1 MRGVGT
7 LAGVGIVAMLG
18 LAACAPT
25 GDTGG
30 DEDGAA
36 ASLDSVN
43 LIAPADPGGGWDQT
57 ARAMSE
63 VLTQEDIV
71 GSAPVENV
79 PGAGGTVGLA
89 ALANERDPATLMV
102 MGLVMV
108 GAVETNASEVRI
120 EDMTPIARLTEEP
133 LVIVVPEG
141 SPYETVEDLVD
152 AIVEEGAAIS
162 VTGGSAGGADH
173 ILAGMLLTEAG
184 VDPADIP
191 STLNYIPNAG
201 GGEAVT
207 MLLGNTVQAG
217 ISGVGE
223 FAEQIEAGGLRAL
236 AVSSEEPAALLPDT
250 PTLIDEGYDVTLTN
264 WRGVIAPGG
273 IDEAD
278 VTALQDLVVEM
289 HDSGAWAETL
299 EERGWDDAFLL
310 GEEFQEFLDGNIVEV
325 TETLQAIGLVAVMT
339 DRHAAPSGAPA
350 PEGASARPARR
361 VRFPQSGA
369 RRPAWDHRRVRL
381 RRRCAPPSASTP
393 SSAPGSSGCR
403 PGRRACSTRGSSR
416 TSWARSSSSPRSP

>member
-1 MRGVGT
+1 VRAALYDQNDRNDQFDQYDEYDRSV
-7 LAGVGIVAMLG
+7 LAGPCVGLASSASTIVGPAPEPGAQGGELRSHSRPTRSADTFGIRNVGRRTALTGLSLAALLG
-18 LAACAPT
+18 LAACSPT
-25 GDTGG
+25 GDAG
-30 DEDGAA
+30 DAGDGEAVA
-36 ASLDSVN
+36 IESVN
-43 LIAPADPGGGWDQT
+43 IVAPADPGGGWDQT

-63 VLTQEDIV
+63 VLTQEEIV
-71 GSAPVENV
+71 GSAPVENI

-89 ALANERDPATLMV
+89 SLANERDPATLMV

-108 GAVETNASEVRI
+108 GAVETNASDVRI
-120 EDMTPIARLTEEP
+120 EDMTPIAKLTEEP
-133 LVIVVPEG
+133 LVIVVPDV

-152 AIVEEGAAIS
+152 AIIEEGAAIS

-264 WRGVIAPGG
+264 WRGVLAPGD

-278 VTALQDLVVEM
+278 AAALQDLVTEM
-289 HDSGAWAETL
+289 HDSDGWTAIL
-299 EERGWDDAFLL
+299 EERGWDDAFLV

-325 TETLQAIGLVAVMT
+325 TETLQAIGLV
-339 DRHAAPSGAPA
+339 
-350 PEGASARPARR
+350 
-361 VRFPQSGA
+361 
-369 RRPAWDHRRVRL
+369 
-381 RRRCAPPSASTP
+381 
-393 SSAPGSSGCR
+393 SS
-403 PGRRACSTRGSSR
+403 
-416 TSWARSSSSPRSP
+416 

>member
-1 MRGVGT
+1 MSADTFGIRKAGT
-7 LAGVGIVAMLG
+7 RTALAGVGVLALLG
-18 LAACAPT
+18 LAACSPT
-25 GDTGG
+25 GDDGEAG
-30 DEDGAA
+30 DGDAVTLE
-36 ASLDSVN
+36 SVN

-63 VLTQEDIV
+63 VLTGEDLV
-71 GSAPVENV
+71 GSAPVENI

-120 EDMTPIARLTEEP
+120 EDMTPVAKLTEEP

-223 FAEQIEAGGLRAL
+223 FAEQIEAGGLKAL
-236 AVSSEEPAALLPDT
+236 AVSSEEPASLLPDT
-250 PTLIDEGYDVTLTN
+250 PTLIDEGYDVTVTN

-273 IDEAD
+273 IEEAD
-278 VTALQDLVVEM
+278 AAALEDLVVEM
-289 HDSGAWAETL
+289 HDSASWTDTL
-299 EERGWDDAFLL
+299 EERGWDDAFLV
-310 GEEFQEFLDGNIVEV
+310 GDEFQDFLDGNIAEV
-325 TETLQAIGLVAVMT
+325 TDTLVAIGLVE
-339 DRHAAPSGAPA
+339 P
-350 PEGASARPARR
+350 
-361 VRFPQSGA
+361 
-369 RRPAWDHRRVRL
+369 
-381 RRRCAPPSASTP
+381 
-393 SSAPGSSGCR
+393 
-403 PGRRACSTRGSSR
+403 
-416 TSWARSSSSPRSP
+416 

>member
-1 MRGVGT
+1 LRSHSRPHTSAETTGLRRNAGRGT

-30 DEDGAA
+30 DADGGAV
-36 ASLDSVN
+36 SLDSVN
-43 LIAPADPGGGWDQT
+43 IIAPADPGGGWDQT
-57 ARAMSE
+57 ARAMSQ
-63 VLTQEDIV
+63 VLTDEDLV
-71 GSAPVENV
+71 GSAPVENIG
-79 PGAGGTVGLA
+79 GAGGTVGLA
-89 ALANERDPATLMV
+89 ALSNERDPATLMV

-108 GAVETNASEVRI
+108 GAVETNASQVRI

-133 LVIVVPEG
+133 LVVVVPPS

-223 FAEQIEAGGLRAL
+223 FVEQIEAGGLRAL
-236 AVSSEEPAALLPDT
+236 AVSSEAPAALLPDT

-264 WRGVIAPGG
+264 WRGVVAPGG

-278 VTALQDLVVEM
+278 AAALQDLVVEM
-289 HDSGAWAETL
+289 HDSAAWAEIL
-299 EERGWDDAFLL
+299 EERGWDDAFMI
-310 GEEFQEFLDGNIVEV
+310 GDEFQEFLDGNITEV
-325 TETLQAIGLVAVMT
+325 TETLQAIGLVA
-339 DRHAAPSGAPA
+339 P
-350 PEGASARPARR
+350 
-361 VRFPQSGA
+361 
-369 RRPAWDHRRVRL
+369 
-381 RRRCAPPSASTP
+381 
-393 SSAPGSSGCR
+393 
-403 PGRRACSTRGSSR
+403 
-416 TSWARSSSSPRSP
+416 

>member
-1 MRGVGT
+1 MRSHSRPTRSADTFGIRKAGT
-7 LAGVGIVAMLG
+7 RTALAGVGVLALLG
-18 LAACAPT
+18 LAACSPT
-25 GDTGG
+25 GDGG
-30 DEDGAA
+30 EAGDGDAV
-36 ASLDSVN
+36 SLDSVN

-63 VLTQEDIV
+63 VLTGEDLV
-71 GSAPVENV
+71 GSAPVENI

-120 EDMTPIARLTEEP
+120 EDMTPVAKLTEEP

-223 FAEQIEAGGLRAL
+223 FAEQIEAGGLKAL
-236 AVSSEEPAALLPDT
+236 AVSSEEPASLLPDT
-250 PTLIDEGYDVTLTN
+250 PTLIDEGYDVTVTN

-273 IDEAD
+273 IEEAD
-278 VTALQDLVVEM
+278 AAALEDLVVEM
-289 HDSGAWAETL
+289 HDSAAWSDTL
-299 EERGWDDAFLL
+299 EERGWDDAFLV
-310 GEEFQEFLDGNIVEV
+310 GDEFQDFLDGNIAEV
-325 TETLQAIGLVAVMT
+325 TDTLVAIGLVE
-339 DRHAAPSGAPA
+339 P
-350 PEGASARPARR
+350 
-361 VRFPQSGA
+361 
-369 RRPAWDHRRVRL
+369 
-381 RRRCAPPSASTP
+381 
-393 SSAPGSSGCR
+393 
-403 PGRRACSTRGSSR
+403 
-416 TSWARSSSSPRSP
+416 

>member
-1 MRGVGT
+1 MRSHSRPTRSVDTIGIRNT
-7 LAGVGIVAMLG
+7 APRAALAGLGITALLG
-18 LAACAPT
+18 LAACSPA
-25 GDTGG
+25 GDGG
-30 DEDGAA
+30 DAGDGEA
-36 ASLDSVN
+36 ASLDSVS

-63 VLTQEDIV
+63 VLTGEELV
-71 GSAPVENV
+71 GSAPVENI

-120 EDMTPIARLTEEP
+120 EDMTPIAKLTEEP

-236 AVSSEEPAALLPDT
+236 AVSSEEPASLLPDT
-250 PTLIDEGYDVTLTN
+250 PTLIEEGYDVTLTN

-273 IDEAD
+273 IEETDAA
-278 VTALQDLVVEM
+278 ALEDLVVEM
-289 HDSGAWAETL
+289 HDSGAWSDTL
-299 EERGWDDAFLL
+299 EERGWDDALL
-310 GEEFQEFLDGNIVEV
+310 VGDEFREFLDSNIAEV
-325 TETLQAIGLVAVMT
+325 TDTLVAIGLVE
-339 DRHAAPSGAPA
+339 S
-350 PEGASARPARR
+350 
-361 VRFPQSGA
+361 
-369 RRPAWDHRRVRL
+369 
-381 RRRCAPPSASTP
+381 
-393 SSAPGSSGCR
+393 
-403 PGRRACSTRGSSR
+403 
-416 TSWARSSSSPRSP
+416 

>member
-1 MRGVGT
+1 MRSHSWPHMSAETTGLQRNARRGT

-18 LAACAPT
+18 LAACSPT

-30 DEDGAA
+30 ETDGAA

-63 VLTQEDIV
+63 VLTSEDLV
-71 GSAPVENV
+71 GSAPVENI

-89 ALANERDPATLMV
+89 SLANERDPATLMV

-120 EDMTPIARLTEEP
+120 EDVTPIAKLTEEA
-133 LVIVVPEG
+133 LVLVVPAS
-141 SPYETVEDLVD
+141 SPYETTEDLVD

-223 FAEQIEAGGLRAL
+223 FVEQIEAGELRAL
-236 AVSSEEPAALLPDT
+236 AVSSPEPVELLPDT
-250 PTLIDEGYDVTLTN
+250 PTLIDEGYDVELTN
-264 WRGVIAPGG
+264 WRGVVAPSD
-273 IDEAD
+273 ISDADAEALTTL
-278 VTALQDLVVEM
+278 VTEM
-289 HDSGAWAETL
+289 HDSDAWAATL
-299 EERGWDDAFLL
+299 EERGWADAFLV
-310 GEEFQEFLDGNIVEV
+310 GEDFQAFLEGNIAEV
-325 TETLQAIGLVAVMT
+325 TETLKTIGLVE
-339 DRHAAPSGAPA
+339 S
-350 PEGASARPARR
+350 
-361 VRFPQSGA
+361 
-369 RRPAWDHRRVRL
+369 
-381 RRRCAPPSASTP
+381 
-393 SSAPGSSGCR
+393 
-403 PGRRACSTRGSSR
+403 
-416 TSWARSSSSPRSP
+416 

>member
-1 MRGVGT
+1 VTNTTGIDTEMTNTTLTTAAFPDVLCTHSVILITIVGQAPQPAAQGGDVRSHSRPT
-7 LAGVGIVAMLG
+7 RSADTIGIRNAGTRTALAGIGVVALLG
-18 LAACAPT
+18 LAACSPT
-25 GDTGG
+25 GDGG
-30 DEDGAA
+30 DTGDGGAV
-36 ASLDSVN
+36 SLDSVN

-57 ARAMSE
+57 ARAMSQ
-63 VLTQEDIV
+63 VLTEEDLV
-71 GSAPVENV
+71 GSAPVENI

-89 ALANERDPATLMV
+89 SLANERDPATLMV

-108 GAVETNASEVRI
+108 GAVETNASQVRI
-120 EDMTPIARLTEEP
+120 EDMTPVARLTEEP
-133 LVIVVPEG
+133 LVIVVPAG

-264 WRGVIAPGG
+264 WRGVVAPGG

-278 VTALQDLVVEM
+278 ATALEDLVAEM
-289 HDSGAWAETL
+289 HDSAAWADIL
-299 EERGWDDAFLL
+299 SERGWDDAFLL
-310 GEEFQEFLDGNIVEV
+310 GEEFQEFLDGNVTEV
-325 TETLQAIGLVAVMT
+325 TETLQAIGLVA
-339 DRHAAPSGAPA
+339 P
-350 PEGASARPARR
+350 
-361 VRFPQSGA
+361 
-369 RRPAWDHRRVRL
+369 
-381 RRRCAPPSASTP
+381 
-393 SSAPGSSGCR
+393 
-403 PGRRACSTRGSSR
+403 
-416 TSWARSSSSPRSP
+416 

>member
-1 MRGVGT
+1 MRSHSRPTRSADTIGIRKAGT
-7 LAGVGIVAMLG
+7 RTALAGVGVLALLG
-18 LAACAPT
+18 LAACSPT
-25 GDTGG
+25 GDGG
-30 DEDGAA
+30 DDGDGDAV
-36 ASLDSVN
+36 SLDSVN

-63 VLTQEDIV
+63 VLTGEDLV
-71 GSAPVENV
+71 GSAPVENI

-120 EDMTPIARLTEEP
+120 EDMTPVAKLTEEP

-152 AIVEEGAAIS
+152 DIVEEGAAIS

-250 PTLIDEGYDVTLTN
+250 PTLIDEGYDVTVTN
-264 WRGVIAPGG
+264 WRGVLAPGG
-273 IDEAD
+273 IEEAD
-278 VTALQDLVVEM
+278 AAALQDLVVQM
-289 HDSGAWAETL
+289 HETTAWTDLL
-299 EERGWDDAFLL
+299 EERGWDDAFLV
-310 GEEFQEFLDGNIVEV
+310 GEEFQQFLDGNIAEV
-325 TETLQAIGLVAVMT
+325 TDTLQAIGLVE
-339 DRHAAPSGAPA
+339 S
-350 PEGASARPARR
+350 
-361 VRFPQSGA
+361 
-369 RRPAWDHRRVRL
+369 
-381 RRRCAPPSASTP
+381 
-393 SSAPGSSGCR
+393 
-403 PGRRACSTRGSSR
+403 
-416 TSWARSSSSPRSP
+416 